1 MGEASRWPSKE
12 DITWPREEE
21 SSCMLLRPQGIL
33 RAWPGPATFH
43 SSNVLVTG
51 LPVAPLYPQA
61 ANSSFQNCSSNSA
74 TPWLKVFIT
83 RRRRPFVSHSRLFMT
98 TVGTLR
104 AGLVAHCHPS
114 FEDCG
119 QGCRSH
125 VCTSQRLPQSQVTG
139 PQLDPPGPS
148 SQLRCSLF
156 PWELGFP
163 AVDQRGT

>member
-1 MGEASRWPSKE
+1 M
-12 DITWPREEE
+12 
-21 SSCMLLRPQGIL
+21 
-33 RAWPGPATFH
+33 
-43 SSNVLVTG
+43 
-51 LPVAPLYPQA
+51 
-61 ANSSFQNCSSNSA
+61 
-74 TPWLKVFIT
+74 
-83 RRRRPFVSHSRLFMT
+83 SHSRLFMT